1 MSNTNRTHLVVPLCM
16 ILFAAG
22 AMPLFAV
29 TIKKNSGEPE
39 KAETSQVIRKL
50 PDEPEEP
57 ETSQV
62 IRKLPDE
69 PEEPETS
76 QVIRKLPD
84 EPEEPETSQVIRK
97 LPEDEE
103 IVPEAAEETAEAEE
117 KSRPKTEAE
126 AIKEIT
132 TRLDKM
138 IYPYKPLQRNREPLL
153 NRALSDEVIPTW
165 RLIYVKDFDKPESAA
180 QTAVSSDDDADLKED
195 FAAITLIPVKSIR
208 LSNALRL
215 STIGRP
221 QEPTLQPLFF
231 TKYGIMWRKL
241 QTQYENFT
249 LYLGATENF
258 HVFASANI
266 SVIYT
271 LFRYVDMKDGTDL
284 ISLLVDC
291 LDIEDEDFFTNRF
304 ALVHLKEFGD
314 ASIPALQRAIRR
326 VAASGET
333 PIQQFLGLTNIATP
347 KALELLNEAAD
358 SKDARIRDAAFTA
371 MIGMPSVYKELKH
384 AYVRMVETRE
394 KIWPGFAACDILG
407 CAKELSPYLDAY
419 YARPKS
425 VAEFETVA
433 RARWLLKD
441 PKLNLVHTKALNE
454 ITIASI
460 RSGEIADSPLYR
472 NVQETDAS
480 RNARLQVE
488 DEKRIASAKE
498 AILKAPQTDLSV
510 AAGIELAMFLT
521 KDKRV
526 STQYIARVNRVGI
539 DILRALPRQETLRY
553 MDALIRYNESIPEA
567 EKLADIKAR
576 IGK

>member
-1 MSNTNRTHLVVPLCM
+1 MPNRIRIRLFLPLCAV
-16 ILFAAG
+16 LFAASG
-22 AMPLFAV
+22 AVFSAAP
-29 TIKKNSGEPE
+29 
-39 KAETSQVIRKL
+39 IRKL

-57 ETSQV
+57 AGV
-62 IRKLPDE
+62 IKKLPDE
-69 PEEPETS
+69 PEKAS
-76 QVIRKLPD
+76 
-84 EPEEPETSQVIRK
+84 
-97 LPEDEE
+97 
-103 IVPEAAEETAEAEE
+103 AEAEKDAKTEE
-117 KSRPKTEAE
+117 KKPAKTEAE
-126 AIKEIT
+126 AIREIT
-132 TRLDKM
+132 ERLDRM
-138 IYPYKPLQRNREPLL
+138 IVPYKPLQRSREPIL
-153 NRALSDEVIPTW
+153 NRDLSDEVIPSW
-165 RLIYVKDFDKPESAA
+165 RLIYVKNFDKPGG
-180 QTAVSSDDDADLKED
+180 QGVMTADDDEDLKED

-208 LSNALRL
+208 LSNALKL
-215 STIGRP
+215 SAVGKP
-221 QEPTLQPLFF
+221 QEAILQPLFF

-249 LYLGATENF
+249 LYLGATEDF

-271 LFRYVDMKDGTDL
+271 LFRNVNIKGGTDL

-291 LDIEDEDFFTNRF
+291 LDIEDEEYFTNRF
-304 ALVHLKEFGD
+304 ALVHLSEFGD
-314 ASIPALQRAIRR
+314 ASIPSLQRAIKRI
-326 VAASGET
+326 AAAGQA

-347 KALELLNEAAD
+347 KALELINEAAD
-358 SKDARIRDAAFTA
+358 SKDPQIRDAAFTA
-371 MIGMPSVYKELKH
+371 LIGMPSVNKDLKH

-394 KIWPGFAACDILG
+394 KVWAGFAACDILG

-419 YARPKS
+419 YARPRS

-441 PKLNLVHTKALNE
+441 PNLNLVHTRALNE

-460 RSGEIADSPLYR
+460 RGGEIANSPQYR

-510 AAGIELAMFLT
+510 AAGIELVMFTT

-526 STQYIARVNRVGI
+526 SSQYISRVNKVGI

-553 MDALIRYNESIPEA
+553 LDALIRYNDSVPEA
-567 EKLADIKAR
+567 EKLSDIRAR

>member
-1 MSNTNRTHLVVPLCM
+1 MPNRIRIRLFLPLCAV
-16 ILFAAG
+16 LFAASG
-22 AMPLFAV
+22 AVFSAAP
-29 TIKKNSGEPE
+29 
-39 KAETSQVIRKL
+39 IRKL

-57 ETSQV
+57 AGV
-62 IRKLPDE
+62 IKKLPDE
-69 PEEPETS
+69 PEKAS
-76 QVIRKLPD
+76 
-84 EPEEPETSQVIRK
+84 
-97 LPEDEE
+97 
-103 IVPEAAEETAEAEE
+103 AEAEKDAKTEE
-117 KSRPKTEAE
+117 KKPAKTEAE
-126 AIKEIT
+126 AIREIT
-132 TRLDKM
+132 ERLDRM
-138 IYPYKPLQRNREPLL
+138 IVPYKPLQRSREPIL
-153 NRALSDEVIPTW
+153 NRDLSDEVVPSW
-165 RLIYVKDFDKPESAA
+165 RLIYVKNFDKPGG
-180 QTAVSSDDDADLKED
+180 QGVMTADDDEDLKED

-208 LSNALRL
+208 LSNALKL
-215 STIGRP
+215 SAVGKP
-221 QEPTLQPLFF
+221 QEAILQPLFF

-249 LYLGATENF
+249 LYLGATEDF

-271 LFRYVDMKDGTDL
+271 LFRNVNIKGGTDL
-284 ISLLVDC
+284 ITLLVDC
-291 LDIEDEDFFTNRF
+291 LDIEDEEYFTNRF
-304 ALVHLKEFGD
+304 ALVHLSEFGD
-314 ASIPALQRAIRR
+314 ASIPALQRAIKRI
-326 VAASGET
+326 AAAGQA

-347 KALELLNEAAD
+347 KALELINEAAD
-358 SKDARIRDAAFTA
+358 SKDAQIRDAAFTA
-371 MIGMPSVYKELKH
+371 LIGMPSVNKDLKH

-394 KIWPGFAACDILG
+394 KVWAGFAACDILG

-419 YARPKS
+419 YARPRS

-441 PKLNLVHTKALNE
+441 PNLNLVHTRALNE

-460 RSGEIADSPLYR
+460 RGGEIANSPQYR

-510 AAGIELAMFLT
+510 CAGIELVMFTT

-526 STQYIARVNRVGI
+526 SSQYISRVNKVGI

-553 MDALIRYNESIPEA
+553 LDALIRYNDSVPEA
-567 EKLADIKAR
+567 EKLSDIRAR

>member
-1 MSNTNRTHLVVPLCM
+1 MSNLHRIHLILPLCAV
-16 ILFAAG
+16 LLAA
-22 AMPLFAV
+22 
-29 TIKKNSGEPE
+29 SGVFLHASPI
-39 KAETSQVIRKL
+39 QKL
-50 PDEPEEP
+50 PDEPEDSSVIKKLPDDEP
-57 ETSQV
+57 ET
-62 IRKLPDE
+62 
-69 PEEPETS
+69 
-76 QVIRKLPD
+76 
-84 EPEEPETSQVIRK
+84 
-97 LPEDEE
+97 
-103 IVPEAAEETAEAEE
+103 AAAGKEAEPAE
-117 KSRPKTEAE
+117 KAAAKTEEE
-126 AIKEIT
+126 AIREIT
-132 TRLDKM
+132 ARLDKM

-153 NRALSDEVIPTW
+153 NRALSDEVIPVW
-165 RLIYVKDFDKPESAA
+165 RLIYVKDFDKPQGEQAFAS
-180 QTAVSSDDDADLKED
+180 TDDDDDLKED

-215 STIGRP
+215 STVGKP
-221 QEPTLQPLFF
+221 QETILQPLFF

-241 QTQYENFT
+241 QTQYETFT
-249 LYLGATENF
+249 LYLGATEDF

-271 LFRYVDMKDGTDL
+271 LFRYVDMRGGTDL

-304 ALVHLKEFGD
+304 ALVHLSEYGD
-314 ASIPALQRAIRR
+314 ASIPALQRAIKR
-326 VAASGET
+326 VAASGQA

-347 KALELLNEAAD
+347 KALELINEAAD
-358 SKDARIRDAAFTA
+358 SKDAQIRDAAFTA
-371 MIGMPSVYKELKH
+371 LIGMPSVDKELKH
-384 AYVRMVETRE
+384 TYVRMVETRE
-394 KIWPGFAACDILG
+394 KVWPGFAACDILG
-407 CAKELSPYLDAY
+407 CAKELSPLLDDY
-419 YARPKS
+419 YAHPKS

-441 PKLNLVHTKALNE
+441 PKLNLVHTRALNE

-460 RSGEIADSPLYR
+460 RSGEIANSPQYR

-526 STQYIARVNRVGI
+526 SAQYIARVNRVGI

-553 MDALIRYNESIPEA
+553 LDALIRYNESVPEA
-567 EKLADIKAR
+567 EKLSDIRAR

>member
-1 MSNTNRTHLVVPLCM
+1 MPNRIRIRLFLPLCAV
-16 ILFAAG
+16 LFAASG
-22 AMPLFAV
+22 AVFSAAP
-29 TIKKNSGEPE
+29 
-39 KAETSQVIRKL
+39 IRKL

-57 ETSQV
+57 AGV
-62 IRKLPDE
+62 IKKLPDE
-69 PEEPETS
+69 PEKAS
-76 QVIRKLPD
+76 
-84 EPEEPETSQVIRK
+84 
-97 LPEDEE
+97 
-103 IVPEAAEETAEAEE
+103 AEAEKDAKTEE
-117 KSRPKTEAE
+117 KKPAKTEAE
-126 AIKEIT
+126 AIREIT
-132 TRLDKM
+132 ERLDRM
-138 IYPYKPLQRNREPLL
+138 IVPYKPLQRSREPIL
-153 NRALSDEVIPTW
+153 NRDLSDEVVPSW
-165 RLIYVKDFDKPESAA
+165 RLIYVKNFDKPGG
-180 QTAVSSDDDADLKED
+180 QGVMTADDDEDLKED

-208 LSNALRL
+208 LSNALKL
-215 STIGRP
+215 SAVGKP
-221 QEPTLQPLFF
+221 QEAILQPLFF

-249 LYLGATENF
+249 LYLGATEDF

-271 LFRYVDMKDGTDL
+271 LFRNVNIKGGTDL

-291 LDIEDEDFFTNRF
+291 LDIEDEEYFTNRF
-304 ALVHLKEFGD
+304 ALVHLSEFGD
-314 ASIPALQRAIRR
+314 ASIPALQRAIKRI
-326 VAASGET
+326 AAAGQA

-347 KALELLNEAAD
+347 KALELINEAAD
-358 SKDARIRDAAFTA
+358 SKDAQIRDAAFTA
-371 MIGMPSVYKELKH
+371 LIGMPSVNKDLKH

-394 KIWPGFAACDILG
+394 KVWAGFAACDILG

-419 YARPKS
+419 YARPRS

-441 PKLNLVHTKALNE
+441 PNLNLVHTRALNE

-460 RSGEIADSPLYR
+460 RGGEIANSPQYR

-510 AAGIELAMFLT
+510 CAGIELVMFTT

-526 STQYIARVNRVGI
+526 SAQYIARVNNVGI

-553 MDALIRYNESIPEA
+553 LDALIRYNDSVPEA
-567 EKLADIKAR
+567 EKLSDIRAR

>member
-1 MSNTNRTHLVVPLCM
+1 MPNRIRIRLFLPLCAV
-16 ILFAAG
+16 LFAASG
-22 AMPLFAV
+22 AVFSAAP
-29 TIKKNSGEPE
+29 
-39 KAETSQVIRKL
+39 IRKL

-57 ETSQV
+57 AGV
-62 IRKLPDE
+62 IKKLPDE
-69 PEEPETS
+69 PEKAS
-76 QVIRKLPD
+76 
-84 EPEEPETSQVIRK
+84 
-97 LPEDEE
+97 
-103 IVPEAAEETAEAEE
+103 AEAEKDAKTEE
-117 KSRPKTEAE
+117 KKPAKTEAE
-126 AIKEIT
+126 AIREIT
-132 TRLDKM
+132 ERLDRM
-138 IYPYKPLQRNREPLL
+138 IVPYKPLQRSREPIL
-153 NRALSDEVIPTW
+153 NRDLSDEVVPSW
-165 RLIYVKDFDKPESAA
+165 RLIYVKNFDKPGG
-180 QTAVSSDDDADLKED
+180 QGVMTADDDEDLKED

-208 LSNALRL
+208 LSNALKL
-215 STIGRP
+215 SAVGKP
-221 QEPTLQPLFF
+221 QEAILQPLFF

-249 LYLGATENF
+249 LYLGATEDF

-271 LFRYVDMKDGTDL
+271 LFRNVNIKGGTDL

-291 LDIEDEDFFTNRF
+291 LDIEDEEYFTNRF
-304 ALVHLKEFGD
+304 ALVHLSEFGD
-314 ASIPALQRAIRR
+314 ASIPSLQRAIKRI
-326 VAASGET
+326 AAAGQA

-347 KALELLNEAAD
+347 KALELINEAAD
-358 SKDARIRDAAFTA
+358 SKDAQIRDAAFTA
-371 MIGMPSVYKELKH
+371 LIGMPSVNKDLKH

-394 KIWPGFAACDILG
+394 KVWAGFAACDILG
-407 CAKELSPYLDAY
+407 CAKELSPLLDAF

-441 PKLNLVHTKALNE
+441 PNLNLVHTRALNE

-460 RSGEIADSPLYR
+460 RGGEIANSPQYR

-510 AAGIELAMFLT
+510 CAGIELVMFTT

-526 STQYIARVNRVGI
+526 SSQYISRVNKVGI

-553 MDALIRYNESIPEA
+553 LDALIRYNDSVPEA
-567 EKLADIKAR
+567 EKLSDIRAR

>member
-1 MSNTNRTHLVVPLCM
+1 MPNRIRIRLFLPLCAV
-16 ILFAAG
+16 LFAASG
-22 AMPLFAV
+22 AVFSAAP
-29 TIKKNSGEPE
+29 
-39 KAETSQVIRKL
+39 IRKL

-57 ETSQV
+57 AGV
-62 IRKLPDE
+62 IKKLPDE
-69 PEEPETS
+69 PEKAS
-76 QVIRKLPD
+76 
-84 EPEEPETSQVIRK
+84 
-97 LPEDEE
+97 
-103 IVPEAAEETAEAEE
+103 AEAEKDAKTEE
-117 KSRPKTEAE
+117 KKPAKTEAE
-126 AIKEIT
+126 AIREIT
-132 TRLDKM
+132 ERLDRM
-138 IYPYKPLQRNREPLL
+138 IVPYKPLQRSREPIL
-153 NRALSDEVIPTW
+153 NRDLSDEVVPSW
-165 RLIYVKDFDKPESAA
+165 RLIYVKNFDKPGG
-180 QTAVSSDDDADLKED
+180 QGVMTADDDEDLKED

-208 LSNALRL
+208 LSNALKL
-215 STIGRP
+215 SAVGKP
-221 QEPTLQPLFF
+221 QEAILQPLFF

-249 LYLGATENF
+249 LYLGATEDF

-271 LFRYVDMKDGTDL
+271 LFRNVNIKGGTDL
-284 ISLLVDC
+284 ITLLVDC
-291 LDIEDEDFFTNRF
+291 LDIEDEEYFTNRF
-304 ALVHLKEFGD
+304 ALVHLSEFGD
-314 ASIPALQRAIRR
+314 ASIPALQRAIKRI
-326 VAASGET
+326 AAAGQA

-347 KALELLNEAAD
+347 KALELINEAAD
-358 SKDARIRDAAFTA
+358 SKDAQIRDAAFTA
-371 MIGMPSVYKELKH
+371 LIGMPSVNKDLKH

-394 KIWPGFAACDILG
+394 KVWAGFAACDILG

-419 YARPKS
+419 YARPRS

-441 PKLNLVHTKALNE
+441 PNLNLVHTRALNE

-460 RSGEIADSPLYR
+460 RGGEIANSPQYR

-510 AAGIELAMFLT
+510 CAGIELVMFTT

-526 STQYIARVNRVGI
+526 SSQYISRVNKVGI
-539 DILRALPRQETLRY
+539 DILRALPRQETLRCL
-553 MDALIRYNESIPEA
+553 DALIRYNDSVPEA
-567 EKLADIKAR
+567 EKLSDIRAR

>member
-1 MSNTNRTHLVVPLCM
+1 MPNRIRIRLFLPLCAV
-16 ILFAAG
+16 LFAASG
-22 AMPLFAV
+22 AVFSAAP
-29 TIKKNSGEPE
+29 
-39 KAETSQVIRKL
+39 IRKL

-57 ETSQV
+57 AGV
-62 IRKLPDE
+62 IKKLPDE
-69 PEEPETS
+69 PEKAS
-76 QVIRKLPD
+76 
-84 EPEEPETSQVIRK
+84 
-97 LPEDEE
+97 
-103 IVPEAAEETAEAEE
+103 AEAEKDAKTEE
-117 KSRPKTEAE
+117 KKPAKTEAE
-126 AIKEIT
+126 AIREIT
-132 TRLDKM
+132 ERLDRM
-138 IYPYKPLQRNREPLL
+138 IVPYKPLQRSREPIL
-153 NRALSDEVIPTW
+153 NRDLSDEVIPSW
-165 RLIYVKDFDKPESAA
+165 RLIYVKNFDKPGGQGVITE
-180 QTAVSSDDDADLKED
+180 DDDEDLKED

-208 LSNALRL
+208 LSNALKL
-215 STIGRP
+215 SAVGKP
-221 QEPTLQPLFF
+221 QEAILQPLFF

-249 LYLGATENF
+249 LYLGATEDF

-271 LFRYVDMKDGTDL
+271 LFRNVNIKGGTDL

-291 LDIEDEDFFTNRF
+291 LDIEDEEYFTNRF
-304 ALVHLKEFGD
+304 ALVHLSEFGD
-314 ASIPALQRAIRR
+314 ASIPSLQRAIKRI
-326 VAASGET
+326 AAAGQA

-347 KALELLNEAAD
+347 KALELINEAAD
-358 SKDARIRDAAFTA
+358 SKDAQIRDAAFTA
-371 MIGMPSVYKELKH
+371 LIGMPSVNKDLKH

-394 KIWPGFAACDILG
+394 KVWAGFAACDILG

-419 YARPKS
+419 YARPRS

-441 PKLNLVHTKALNE
+441 PNLNLVHTRALNE

-460 RSGEIADSPLYR
+460 RGGEIANSPQYR

-510 AAGIELAMFLT
+510 AAGIELVMFTT

-526 STQYIARVNRVGI
+526 SSQYISRVNKVGI

-553 MDALIRYNESIPEA
+553 LDALIRYNDSVPEA
-567 EKLADIKAR
+567 EKLSDIRAR

>member
-1 MSNTNRTHLVVPLCM
+1 MPDFIRIRLIVPLCL
-16 ILFAAG
+16 ILAA
-22 AMPLFAV
+22 A
-29 TIKKNSGEPE
+29 SGILLHAAPIQKLPDDEPE
-39 KAETSQVIRKL
+39 ESASVIKKL
-50 PDEPEEP
+50 PDET
-57 ETSQV
+57 ETVSAS
-62 IRKLPDE
+62 D
-69 PEEPETS
+69 
-76 QVIRKLPD
+76 
-84 EPEEPETSQVIRK
+84 
-97 LPEDEE
+97 
-103 IVPEAAEETAEAEE
+103 EAAKTTE
-117 KSRPKTEAE
+117 KPKEKTPAE

-132 TRLDKM
+132 ERLDRM
-138 IYPYKPLQRNREPLL
+138 IYPYMPLQRSQEPLL
-153 NRALSDEVIPTW
+153 NRSISDEVIPTW
-165 RLIYVKDFDKPESAA
+165 RLIYVKPFDKPQETSGAAAAASA
-180 QTAVSSDDDADLKED
+180 TAADDEDVKED
-195 FAAITLIPVKSIR
+195 FAAITLVPVKAVR
-208 LSNALRL
+208 LSNMLRL
-215 STIGRP
+215 SAIGKP
-221 QEPTLQPLFF
+221 SEPILQPLFF